1 MTKIYLILTSSLN
14 KLGGAEIEVLN
25 RLIDLKI
32 HEKIDIILVETHDK
46 QMPDLVEKTRE
57 LRQRIINENI
67 QNIDLEW
74 V

>member
-57 LRQRIINENI
+57 LRQQIINENI